1 MFVRGSRAAVGD
13 EVTSAKSV
21 LLGDLP
27 GGDHLGAGAGA
38 GAGACRLCAGAP
50 SPGPARQERVVDAQ
64 LSRELQVLHHR
75 HACTQGPGATG
86 AQTEMTREAVGWET
100 LAMAA
105 GSAWGRL

>member
-38 GAGACRLCAGAP
+38 GAGASAV
-50 SPGPARQERVVDAQ
+50 PADYV
-64 LSRELQVLHHR
+64 
-75 HACTQGPGATG
+75 P
-86 AQTEMTREAVGWET
+86 
-100 LAMAA
+100 
-105 GSAWGRL
+105 GRLLQDQHGRSVSSTLS

>member
-1 MFVRGSRAAVGD
+1 MFVRGWRAAVGD

-27 GGDHLGAGAGA
+27 RGDHLG
-38 GAGACRLCAGAP
+38 AGAP
-50 SPGPARQERVVDAQ
+50 SPGPARQERVVDGQ

-75 HACTQGPGATG
+75 HACAQGPGATG